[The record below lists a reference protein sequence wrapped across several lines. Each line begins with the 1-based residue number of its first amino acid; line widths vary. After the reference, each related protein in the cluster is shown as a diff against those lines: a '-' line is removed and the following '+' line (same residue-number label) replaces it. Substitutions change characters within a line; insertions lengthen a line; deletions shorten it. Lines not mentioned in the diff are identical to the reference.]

1 MKTIVPTGEARAT
14 QDKVQSLVEW
24 SSPDTCPLVRVK
36 LRNPRFPS
44 AAVAGSEECGQGVQ
58 KETLG
63 PTLLGARDVTSGLA
77 FPIQQRG
84 GELPTLSKLLRMN
97 QGVESIYK

>member
-1 MKTIVPTGEARAT
+1 M
-14 QDKVQSLVEW
+14 
-24 SSPDTCPLVRVK
+24 
-36 LRNPRFPS
+36 NPRFPS
-44 AAVAGSEECGQGVQ
+44 AAVAGSEECGRGVQ

-84 GELPTLSKLLRMN
+84 GVLLTLSKLLRMN